1 MARYTGPSCRLCRRE
16 GMKLFL
22 KGDRCYTDKCAVTKR
37 PQAPGQHGAARK
49 GKVSN
54 YGTQL
59 REKQKVKRYYGLLET
74 QFRLLYDRAEKM
86 HGITGENMLQLL
98 EMRLDNTVYRLGF
111 GESRKESRQ
120 LVTHGHFTINGKKA
134 DIPSMMVRVGDVIA
148 VKEGSRSS
156 EKFKEMLEN
165 TTTVPKWLERK
176 ADGFDGKVI
185 AAPHRDDIDLPIEE
199 HLIVELYSR

>member
-1 MARYTGPSCRLCRRE
+1 M
-16 GMKLFL
+16 FL
-22 KGDRCYTDKCAVTKR
+22 KGDRCYTEKCALVKR
-37 PQAPGQHGAARK
+37 PQAPGQHGAGRK

-74 QFRLLYDRAEKM
+74 QFRLLYNRAEKM

-111 GESRKESRQ
+111 GESRKEARQ

-156 EKFKEMLEN
+156 VKFKEMLEKN
-165 TTTVPKWLERK
+165 TTVPKWLERK